1 MDFTTAAPQHFNG
14 QDKFGATFCGC
25 CASPC
30 FFRWWP
36 ELTVKQREWEKPPP
50 SFKGAH
56 TRSGLFC
63 LRWPEKS
70 HKTVE
75 CEVGHCDRL
84 DVHVI
89 CLYITHLW
97 IFKSHFQQLINEFLI
112 VFIHFILLQQLT
124 RAQEKRPLTGDLCF
138 FVRSLQWIL
147 MVSPLTPR
155 NLPNP

>member
-1 MDFTTAAPQHFNG
+1 MLCFTLLLQVVTWGTVSQ
-14 QDKFGATFCGC
+14 
-25 CASPC
+25 
-30 FFRWWP
+30 
-36 ELTVKQREWEKPPP
+36 LTVKQREWEKPPP
-50 SFKGAH
+50 SLKGAH

-138 FVRSLQWIL
+138 FFDGFTTDTQESTESLNWRYYSL
-147 MVSPLTPR
+147 CWGYDCYSLTD
-155 NLPNP
+155 

>member
-1 MDFTTAAPQHFNG
+1 MLCFTLLLQVVTWGTVSQ
-14 QDKFGATFCGC
+14 
-25 CASPC
+25 
-30 FFRWWP
+30 
-36 ELTVKQREWEKPPP
+36 LTVKQREWEKPPP
-50 SFKGAH
+50 SLKGAH

-138 FVRSLQWIL
+138 FFYGFTTDTQESTESLNWRYYSL
-147 MVSPLTPR
+147 CWGYDCYSLTD
-155 NLPNP
+155 